1 MTHIPTLIEKVMF
14 KIYQSGVD
22 NQPSR
27 PTAYDIYNG
36 SYAQ

>member
-14 KIYQSGVD
+14 KIYQSEVD